1 MPALVTACHF
11 SCKHCS
17 VGRNT
22 ARMKKTVKYNNS
34 AFQTKTTA
42 EYKIPFNIS
51 FVAWSIAD
59 KQAQTQ
65 SAGLIAFSML
75 HNGF

>member
-1 MPALVTACHF
+1 
-11 SCKHCS
+11 
-17 VGRNT
+17 
-22 ARMKKTVKYNNS
+22 MKKTVKYNNS